1 MQTHEP
7 IKHDRFQETAFREQ
21 LIQEIELLPDEL
33 VSEVLNFLL
42 FTKARSIKH
51 PEISTLTS
59 GSPEQSDVASDLPY
73 RPASGESLADYE
85 GGWAG
90 DDFEACL
97 QLVHDTRGRANFSKH
112 EPF

>member
-1 MQTHEP
+1 MQTQEP
-7 IKHDRFQETAFREQ
+7 TKHDSLQGKAFREQ
-21 LIQEIELLPDEL
+21 LIQEIKLLPDEL

-51 PEISTLTS
+51 QETLTS
-59 GSPEQSDVASDLPY
+59 ASPEQSDVASDLPY
-73 RPASGESLADYE
+73 RPASGESLTDYA

-97 QLVHDTRGRANFSKH
+97 QLVHDTRSKVNFFKH